1 MSSGISSFWWVK
13 RLPWLVKNE
22 ASYEAVSDLEGRTN
36 KRSIVGV
43 RGVVAGFVVLVCLV
57 GFISTR
63 WIDGTMPS
71 SMVNSIPHPHHPP
84 YQSKPFKLACPNQTS
99 PSLSSN
105 LCRTTTI
112 ASPPSPAPS
121 PYNDPLITSS
131 SPSCPSYFRWIHED
145 LKPWASTGIT
155 RDMVERAQSMAAFR
169 LLVIGGRLYV
179 EQYHR
184 VFQTRDLF
192 TLWGF
197 VQLANRFPGR
207 LPDLDLMFNCEDP
220 PTVKNSP
227 SPPPL
232 FRYCKDDTTVDIL
245 FPDWSFWGWAE
256 INIKPWKE
264 LSEEMKD
271 ANKRVKWKKRRP
283 YAYWKGNEGVSRH
296 RQDLMRCNPSHGHD
310 WNARVHN
317 QDWESEIKNGFKESN
332 LAEQCTYRYK
342 IFVEGRSWSV
352 SEKYTLACDSPN
364 LFVTTH
370 FYDFMTRSLMPG
382 QHFWPINENTICRSI
397 KFAVDWGNKNQD
409 KAQKIGKKG
418 SGFIL
423 EEVSM
428 DYVYQYMLHLLTEY
442 AKLLRYKPSL
452 PEKATELFLESMA
465 CDQGGKVRE
474 FLMES
479 MVSWASNAE
488 PCTLPPPYGA
498 EELEELRSKK
508 NAAIKEV
515 EKWEKEA
522 WDKGH

>member
-1 MSSGISSFWWVK
+1 
-13 RLPWLVKNE
+13 
-22 ASYEAVSDLEGRTN
+22 
-36 KRSIVGV
+36 
-43 RGVVAGFVVLVCLV
+43 
-57 GFISTR
+57 
-63 WIDGTMPS
+63 MPS

-317 QDWESEIKNGFKESN
+317 Q
-332 LAEQCTYRYK
+332 
-342 IFVEGRSWSV
+342 
-352 SEKYTLACDSPN
+352 
-364 LFVTTH
+364 
-370 FYDFMTRSLMPG
+370 
-382 QHFWPINENTICRSI
+382 
-397 KFAVDWGNKNQD
+397 
-409 KAQKIGKKG
+409 AQKIGKKG